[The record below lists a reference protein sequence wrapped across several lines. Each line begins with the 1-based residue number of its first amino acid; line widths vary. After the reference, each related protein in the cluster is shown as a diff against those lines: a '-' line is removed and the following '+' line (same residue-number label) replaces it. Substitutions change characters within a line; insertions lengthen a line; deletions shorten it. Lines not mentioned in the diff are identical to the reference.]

1 MGCYHF
7 HLNQLS
13 RGKGQ
18 SAIASAAYRAGT
30 KLECTYYGE
39 VSDYTRKSGVV
50 LAEIHLPQQ
59 APERFKD
66 RETLWNEVEWIE
78 GNKKAQLAH
87 NFDIA
92 LMNEFS
98 MEENIELARRFVEE
112 QLVARGM
119 IADLAIH
126 DPKKAKDK
134 IPNPHMHIMVPIRP
148 LQEDG
153 TWGQKQKK
161 VPVLTPD
168 GQPVLNRKG
177 QPVFRAV
184 HTTDWSRKE
193 TLEEWRSAWA
203 RMCNELYEEKGL
215 TERVDARSYE
225 ERGID
230 KIPMVHEGPNVQA
243 MEARGISTALGS
255 LNRLIRALNDMK
267 ERAKNLLQWSL
278 LRQSQLMERMAS
290 LHQPTL
296 ADYLRNYY
304 DKRNAVAESYAYG
317 TKKAKNTNLKQ
328 FAETIRFLEEQ
339 DVRNPEQ
346 LTEKIQELDIQL
358 NEMSQRLNQQLSALR
373 SVNSNLYAMKEYFET
388 RPVYLELKN
397 KYFGREKF
405 KEEHKKELSRY
416 YRSERILKENLD
428 PSGKIPEGQWKREAA
443 RLSEEIAALRK
454 EDKRIHAMLRK
465 YEKVKNHVEVLME
478 EEDEGASLPETN
490 KREYV
495 TETKEAVRTMKR
507 KKKHHGMEL

>member
-39 VSDYTRKSGVV
+39 VSDYTRKGGVV

-87 NFDIA
+87 SFDIA
-92 LMNEFS
+92 LVNELS
-98 MEENIELARRFVEE
+98 MEENIELASRFVEE

-126 DPKKAKDK
+126 DPRKAKDK

-161 VPVLTPD
+161 IPVLTPD
-168 GQPVLNRKG
+168 GQPVLNQKG

-243 MEARGISTALGS
+243 MEARGISTALGN

-317 TKKAKNTNLKQ
+317 TQKAKNTNLKQ
-328 FAETIRFLEEQ
+328 FAETVRFLEE
-339 DVRNPEQ
+339 
-346 LTEKIQELDIQL
+346 
-358 NEMSQRLNQQLSALR
+358 RLNQQLSALR
-373 SVNSNLYAMKEYFET
+373 SINSNLYAIKEYFET

-405 KEEHKKELSRY
+405 KEEHKKELSGY

-465 YEKVKNHVEVLME
+465 YEKVKNHVEALMAE
-478 EEDEGASLPETN
+478 EGEGVSLPETN
-490 KREYV
+490 KREQS

>member
-13 RGKGQ
+13 RGKEQ

-87 NFDIA
+87 SFDIA

-168 GQPVLNRKG
+168 GQPVLNQNVKT
-177 QPVFRAV
+177 Q
-184 HTTDWSRKE
+184 
-193 TLEEWRSAWA
+193 TLP
-203 RMCNELYEEKGL
+203 
-215 TERVDARSYE
+215 
-225 ERGID
+225 I
-230 KIPMVHEGPNVQA
+230 
-243 MEARGISTALGS
+243 
-255 LNRLIRALNDMK
+255 
-267 ERAKNLLQWSL
+267 
-278 LRQSQLMERMAS
+278 
-290 LHQPTL
+290 
-296 ADYLRNYY
+296 
-304 DKRNAVAESYAYG
+304 
-317 TKKAKNTNLKQ
+317 
-328 FAETIRFLEEQ
+328 
-339 DVRNPEQ
+339 
-346 LTEKIQELDIQL
+346 
-358 NEMSQRLNQQLSALR
+358 
-373 SVNSNLYAMKEYFET
+373 
-388 RPVYLELKN
+388 
-397 KYFGREKF
+397 
-405 KEEHKKELSRY
+405 
-416 YRSERILKENLD
+416 
-428 PSGKIPEGQWKREAA
+428 
-443 RLSEEIAALRK
+443 
-454 EDKRIHAMLRK
+454 
-465 YEKVKNHVEVLME
+465 
-478 EEDEGASLPETN
+478 
-490 KREYV
+490 
-495 TETKEAVRTMKR
+495 
-507 KKKHHGMEL
+507 

>member
-39 VSDYTRKSGVV
+39 VSDYTRKGGVV

-87 NFDIA
+87 SFDIA

-126 DPKKAKDK
+126 DPKKGKDK
-134 IPNPHMHIMVPIRP
+134 IPNPHM
-148 LQEDG
+148 
-153 TWGQKQKK
+153 
-161 VPVLTPD
+161 
-168 GQPVLNRKG
+168 
-177 QPVFRAV
+177 
-184 HTTDWSRKE
+184 
-193 TLEEWRSAWA
+193 
-203 RMCNELYEEKGL
+203 
-215 TERVDARSYE
+215 
-225 ERGID
+225 
-230 KIPMVHEGPNVQA
+230 
-243 MEARGISTALGS
+243 
-255 LNRLIRALNDMK
+255 
-267 ERAKNLLQWSL
+267 
-278 LRQSQLMERMAS
+278 ERMLF

-317 TKKAKNTNLKQ
+317 TQKAKNTNLKQ

-339 DVRNPEQ
+339 DVRTPEQ
-346 LTEKIQELDIQL
+346 LTEKIQEFDTQL
-358 NEMSQRLNQQLSALR
+358 KEVSQRLKKQLAALQR
-373 SVNSNLYAMKEYFET
+373 VNVNLYAMKEYFET

-405 KEEHKKELSRY
+405 KEEHKKELSGY

-465 YEKVKNHVEVLME
+465 YEGIKNHVEALMAE
-478 EEDEGASLPETN
+478 EGEGVSLPETN
-490 KREYV
+490 KREQS

>member
-39 VSDYTRKSGVV
+39 VSDYTRKGGVV
-50 LAEIHLPQQ
+50 LAEIHLPKQ

-87 NFDIA
+87 SFDIA

-168 GQPVLNRKG
+168 GQPVLNQKG

-193 TLEEWRSAWA
+193 TLEELRSAWA
-203 RMCNELYEEKGL
+203 KMCNELYCCG
-215 TERVDARSYE
+215 
-225 ERGID
+225 
-230 KIPMVHEGPNVQA
+230 QA
-243 MEARGISTALGS
+243 
-255 LNRLIRALNDMK
+255 
-267 ERAKNLLQWSL
+267 
-278 LRQSQLMERMAS
+278 
-290 LHQPTL
+290 
-296 ADYLRNYY
+296 
-304 DKRNAVAESYAYG
+304 
-317 TKKAKNTNLKQ
+317 
-328 FAETIRFLEEQ
+328 FL
-339 DVRNPEQ
+339 
-346 LTEKIQELDIQL
+346 
-358 NEMSQRLNQQLSALR
+358 
-373 SVNSNLYAMKEYFET
+373 
-388 RPVYLELKN
+388 
-397 KYFGREKF
+397 
-405 KEEHKKELSRY
+405 
-416 YRSERILKENLD
+416 
-428 PSGKIPEGQWKREAA
+428 
-443 RLSEEIAALRK
+443 
-454 EDKRIHAMLRK
+454 
-465 YEKVKNHVEVLME
+465 
-478 EEDEGASLPETN
+478 
-490 KREYV
+490 
-495 TETKEAVRTMKR
+495 
-507 KKKHHGMEL
+507 